1 MPEVL
6 LKVDLKPETVPPITR
21 GLVEVHQNSMPQTPK
36 EAEWLVKSVKERL
49 YPNWENY
56 ERYPEGELPERLYPF
71 YRVICQ
77 TPEQAF
83 VADALKPRRAVV
95 DIVMLE
101 DFQREE
107 DERNMNPL
115 VRKLKGLDSMYGWAA
130 NVALTGFSVMSLI
143 DAGTHYQHGSPET
156 GNVLT
161 AVGIGFGLAS
171 LALEDIRMKIQ
182 LGRNQN
188 TQPAIS

>member
-6 LKVDLKPETVPPITR
+6 LKVDLRPESVPPIAR
-21 GLVEVHQNSMPQTPK
+21 GLVEVHQNRMPQTPK
-36 EAEWLVKSVKERL
+36 EAEWLMKSVKSRL

-56 ERYPEGELPERLYPF
+56 ERYPEGELPEHLYPF

-83 VADALKPRRAVV
+83 VAEVLKPKRVVV
-95 DIVMLE
+95 DIVSLE

-115 VRKLKGLDSMYGWAA
+115 VKKLKSLNPLYPWAA
-130 NVALTGFSVMSLI
+130 NVALTSFSAMSFI
-143 DAGTHYQHGSPET
+143 DAISAYQAGSSEE
-156 GNVLT
+156 GYAFMLLGSVL
-161 AVGIGFGLAS
+161 AFAS
-171 LALEDIRMKIQ
+171 LALEDVRMKIQ
-182 LGRNQN
+182 LD
-188 TQPAIS
+188 